1 MFVVTIDQRASRR
14 GPDRV
19 PELVALLGGRSGLLR
34 GPERTVGDE
43 VQAVLPRAE
52 DVVELALEVLRVGGW
67 SVGVGAGPV
76 DEPLPP
82 EARAGTGA
90 AFVLA
95 RRAVERAKSRQRP
108 VPVAVEGRRAERA
121 AEAEAVLTLVAAVA
135 ARRTEGGWAAVDAW
149 RAVEGHGTQE
159 EIAGRLGVSQQAVSQ
174 RLAAALWDEEWAVR
188 PVLARLLEEA
198 QG

>member
-1 MFVVTIDQRASRR
+1 MFVLTIDQRGSRR
-14 GPDRV
+14 DVDRV
-19 PELVALLGGRSGLLR
+19 PTLLSQLSVGERVLR
-34 GPERTVGDE
+34 GFERTVGDE
-43 VQAVLPRAE
+43 IQGVLPDAAP
-52 DVVELALEVLRVGGW
+52 VVELALTVLRTGGW
-67 SVGVGAGPV
+67 SVGIGAGPV
-76 DEPLPP
+76 DEPLPL
-82 EARAGTGA
+82 EARAGTGT

-108 VPVAVEGRRAERA
+108 VPVAVEGRRADRA
-121 AEAEAVLTLVAAVA
+121 ADAEAVLTLVAAVA

-149 RAVEGHGTQE
+149 RATDGRGTQE

>member
-1 MFVVTIDQRASRR
+1 MFVLTIDQRGSRR
-14 GPDRV
+14 DVDRV
-19 PELVALLGGRSGLLR
+19 PALLAQLSGGGPVLR
-34 GPERTVGDE
+34 GFERTVGDE
-43 VQAVLPRAE
+43 VQGVLPDAAA
-52 DVVELALEVLRVGGW
+52 VVELALTVLRTGGW
-67 SVGVGAGPV
+67 SVGIGAGPV
-76 DEPLPP
+76 DEPLPS

-108 VPVAVEGRRAERA
+108 VPVAVEGRDAERA

-135 ARRTEGGWAAVDAW
+135 LRRTEGGWAAVDAW
-149 RAVEGHGTQE
+149 RAAGGLGTQE

>member
-1 MFVVTIDQRASRR
+1 VFVLTIDQRGSRR
-14 GPDRV
+14 DVDRV
-19 PELVALLGGRSGLLR
+19 PTLLSQLSGGRGVLR
-34 GPERTVGDE
+34 GFERTVGDE
-43 VQAVLPRAE
+43 VQGVVPDAAAA
-52 DVVELALEVLRVGGW
+52 VELALTVLRTGGW
-67 SVGVGAGPV
+67 SVGIGAGPV

-149 RAVEGHGTQE
+149 RAAEGRGTQE

-188 PVLARLLEEA
+188 PVVARLLEEA

>member
-1 MFVVTIDQRASRR
+1 MFVLTIDQRGSRR
-14 GPDRV
+14 DVDRV
-19 PELVALLGGRSGLLR
+19 PDLLSELPAGHAVLR
-34 GPERTVGDE
+34 GFERTVGDE
-43 VQAVLPRAE
+43 IQGVVPEASAVV
-52 DVVELALEVLRVGGW
+52 DLALGVLRGGGW
-67 SVGVGAGPV
+67 SVGIGAGPV

-108 VPVAVEGRRAERA
+108 VPVAVEGRRSDRA
-121 AEAEAVLTLVAAVA
+121 ADAEAVLTLVASVAV
-135 ARRTEGGWAAVDAW
+135 RRTEGGWAAVDAW
-149 RAVEGHGTQE
+149 RATRGTQE

-188 PVLARLLEEA
+188 PVLVRLLEEA